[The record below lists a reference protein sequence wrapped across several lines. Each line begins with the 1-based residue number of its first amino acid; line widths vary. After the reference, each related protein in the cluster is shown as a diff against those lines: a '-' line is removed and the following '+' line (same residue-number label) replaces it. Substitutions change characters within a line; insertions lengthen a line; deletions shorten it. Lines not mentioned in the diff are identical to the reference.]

1 MNGDALKLVKF
12 VCVAT
17 SHAGGRSDSALTIHQ
32 GMWAFCPMGAD
43 QKDHDW
49 QPSDGLPLADAMRF
63 TPREAPEPARNASA
77 GSAKPAAASAPS
89 VRGRARPR

>member
-1 MNGDALKLVKF
+1 MSGDALKLVKF
-12 VCVAT
+12 VCVAK

-43 QKDHDW
+43 HAGHDW

-63 TPREAPEPARNASA
+63 TPREAADVNP
-77 GSAKPAAASAPS
+77 SAP
-89 VRGRARPR
+89 RAA